1 MTDYTCITAQ
11 ALRPRPSTQCIPES
25 DAIRIDRCL
34 PSSLCAARKNADV
47 TDMLSCSK
55 DLAQAYPA
63 ITFFTDAGNVSA
75 TVWPQLTSLRCLH
88 NSISVMDASLATLPA
103 VQSCDLSSNNISI
116 VESLNACSSLTELI
130 LSNNSIGSV
139 AQIGLCSG
147 PLRRLIL
154 QVS

>member
-1 MTDYTCITAQ
+1 MPAYFAVH
-11 ALRPRPSTQCIPES
+11 
-25 DAIRIDRCL
+25 
-34 PSSLCAARKNADV
+34 AARENVDV
-47 TDMLSCSK
+47 TDMLNCSQ
-55 DLAQAYPA
+55 DRAQKYCAL
-63 ITFFTDAGNVSA
+63 TLSTHAGNVSA

-88 NSISVMDASLATLPA
+88 NSIPVMDASLATLPA

-116 VESLNACSSLTELI
+116 VENLNACSSLTELI